1 MGRKHHGLA
10 TTTSSSTMTESEV
23 KIRAFYDARVSGRLV
38 RVRIMRVSP
47 NGGWEALNMA
57 TGRYVHIRT
66 AARLRSP

>member
-1 MGRKHHGLA
+1 
-10 TTTSSSTMTESEV
+10 MTESEV